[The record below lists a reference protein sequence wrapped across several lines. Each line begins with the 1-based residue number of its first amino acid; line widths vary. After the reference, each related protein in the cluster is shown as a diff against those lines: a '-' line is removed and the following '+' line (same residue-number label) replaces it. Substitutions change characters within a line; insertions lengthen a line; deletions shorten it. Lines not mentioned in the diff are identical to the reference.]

1 MGFWRKIAALAA
13 RHFDPCECTECPPG
27 LPGQDPAFT
36 TAVTA
41 LGAKLARADGKADAS
56 EFAAFASVFQPD
68 ARSAANIERLYEL
81 ARQTTLGFESYATRL
96 AKRYHQCPGLLEDVL
111 TGLFHIAS
119 ADGQIS
125 SEELRYLKTVSELF
139 GQRDST
145 FRRLKATH
153 LGLTH
158 EDPYGILQISPEAT
172 EEALRMQRRKLL
184 AEVHPDRVRA
194 RGLPEEYLEV
204 FTKKAA
210 IINAAFDAIMAER
223 NLDRAA
229 LCGQAL

>member
-1 MGFWRKIAALAA
+1 MGFWDKIAALAA
-13 RHFDPCECTECPPG
+13 KHFDPCECTECPPG
-27 LPGQDPAFT
+27 LPGEDPAFS

-41 LGAKLARADGKADAS
+41 LGAKLARADGKADPS

-68 ARSAANIERLYEL
+68 LRSAANIERLYEL

-96 AKRYHQCPGLLEDVL
+96 AKRYRMCPGLLEDVMS
-111 TGLFHIAS
+111 GLFHIAA
-119 ADGQIS
+119 ADGHVS
-125 SEELRYLKTVSELF
+125 PEELAYLKSVSELF

-145 FRRLKATH
+145 FRRLKATQ
-153 LGLTH
+153 LGLSH
-158 EDPYGILQISPEAT
+158 EDPYGILQLSPEAT
-172 EEALRMQRRKLL
+172 EDEIKAQRRKLL

-210 IINAAFDAIMAER
+210 AINAAFDTVMKER
-223 NLDRAA
+223 ADDNPA
-229 LCGQAL
+229 LCGQPA